1 MASEDRETARRNR
14 ADTHQQV
21 RKAVDDMKRMTF
33 AVTGALLAGM
43 AVASLAQTEEE
54 ITNLLRNGG
63 FELLAEGTQGFPDT
77 WGTFTSHKD
86 NIALIKGSS
95 REGIQALVLSAQG
108 ESKANVGVFQR
119 VPVQA
124 GKQYTFAAHLMN
136 DPTNS
141 LKGSAYGELS
151 IEWKDGD
158 DNEIARVRSKSWGP
172 GLSKKSW
179 ERNIVTETAPK
190 GADSCN
196 VVITL
201 FDGPSGGSKGSFLID
216 DVSVTSN

>member
-1 MASEDRETARRNR
+1 MAKIGNGAGGDPRQAPTGEKGRFG
-14 ADTHQQV
+14 
-21 RKAVDDMKRMTF
+21 MKSMTV
-33 AVTGALLAGM
+33 AITGALLVGM
-43 AVASLAQTEEE
+43 GVASMAQTEEQE
-54 ITNLLRNGG
+54 SNLLRNGG

-86 NIALIKGSS
+86 SIALVKGSS
-95 REGIQALVLSAQG
+95 REGIQALILGAQG

-119 VPVQA
+119 LPVQA

-141 LKGSAYGELS
+141 LKGSAYGEMS
-151 IEWKDGD
+151 IEWKDAD

-172 GLSKKSW
+172 GLSKTSW
-179 ERNIVTETAPK
+179 ERNAVTEKAPS

-201 FDGPSGGSKGSFLID
+201 FDGPSASSKGGFLID